1 MFLIV
6 APSHVYFVFLFL
18 DPRYQTLFVKKVDVS
33 LDSIIDYFQI
43 VCILTYTVHVENIF
57 ESVFEWY

>member
-1 MFLIV
+1 MSILYSYFLTKI
-6 APSHVYFVFLFL
+6 SDF
-18 DPRYQTLFVKKVDVS
+18 KKVDVS